1 MATFNEVC
9 DVDHICPE
17 FAVHELADNIVGVCG
32 KKEVSMIIR
41 SI

>member
-1 MATFNEVC
+1 MATFIEVY
-9 DVDHICPE
+9 DFDHICPE